1 MSNDANASLIPS
13 LSLTM
18 KGNSHFTINDP
29 IIVISTE
36 GELVYC
42 LAIVKSSELNIIG
55 QNYMTGYRVVFDREK
70 LVLAWKKFDCYDIEE
85 TNTTVAGT
93 NKTAAVAP
101 AMAAGI
107 KTHNNSSELHK
118 TNQTISKSNSS
129 PNQISKTVDVWSFFR
144 FVFIL
149 LPLV

>member
-1 MSNDANASLIPS
+1 
-13 LSLTM
+13 
-18 KGNSHFTINDP
+18 
-29 IIVISTE
+29 
-36 GELVYC
+36 
-42 LAIVKSSELNIIG
+42 
-55 QNYMTGYRVVFDREK
+55 MTGYRVVFDREK